1 MTAPLVEQL
10 GAFFTRANATLLGE
24 AAWNTVMLTVLGCL
38 AGLTLGFAI
47 AFVRTSGSRW
57 AAPARFIAVVYV
69 EIFRRIP
76 FLVVLFLV
84 LFTMQAFAPMISSF
98 VIAVIAISI
107 VSTAFMAEI
116 IRAGFTSV
124 PRQQVEAAEVM
135 NFSRWKIVQLVI
147 LPQAWKVILPPAIS
161 FFVMLIKD
169 TALASQMGV
178 LELMFAGKTL
188 SNRGH
193 SSLIVFGTILLI
205 YFTMSWPLARLGK
218 HLEIRLGGTK
228 H

>member
-1 MTAPLVEQL
+1 MDLIVAQS
-10 GAFFTRANATLLGE
+10 GAFFTQANATLLAE
-24 AAWNTVMLTVLGCL
+24 AAGNTVLLTILGCL
-38 AGLTLGFAI
+38 TGLTLGFAI
-47 AFVRTSGSRW
+47 ALVRTSVSRW
-57 AAPARFIAVVYV
+57 AAPARFIAIAYV

-84 LFTMQAFAPMISSF
+84 LFTMQVVAPMISSF
-98 VIAVIAISI
+98 AIAVIAISI

-124 PRQQVEAAEVM
+124 PRQQIEAAEVM
-135 NFSRWKIVQLVI
+135 NFSRWKTVRMVV

-161 FFVMLIKD
+161 FFVMFIKD
-169 TALASQMGV
+169 TALASQKGV

-193 SSLIVFGTILLI
+193 SSMLVFGTILII
-205 YFTMSWPLARLGK
+205 YFTISWPLARLGK
-218 HLEIRLGGTK
+218 HLEVRLGGIR

>member
-1 MTAPLVEQL
+1 MTANIVAQAEL
-10 GAFFTRANATLLGE
+10 FFTRSTAVLLAE
-24 AAWNTVMLTVLGCL
+24 AAFNTVYLTVLGCL
-38 AGLTLGFAI
+38 VGLALGFAI
-47 AFVRTSGSRW
+47 ALLRTSHSAW
-57 AAPARFIAVVYV
+57 AFPMRIFAAAYV

-84 LFTMQAFAPMISSF
+84 LFTMQALAPMLSAFAIAAIS
-98 VIAVIAISI
+98 VSI

-124 PRQQVEAAEVM
+124 PRQQIEAAEVM
-135 NFSRWKIVQLVI
+135 NFSRWRIVRLVI

-161 FFVMLIKD
+161 FFVMFIKD

-193 SSLIVFGTILLI
+193 PSLLTFGTVLLI
-205 YFTMSWPLARLGK
+205 YYCISWPVARLGK
-218 HLEIRLGGTK
+218 QLEVRFGGTR